1 MTLPQAYIAD
11 ADGKPVPWN
20 ETRWV
25 DEEFSKLLKEAE
37 ATIDLAKRKEIV
49 GKLQTIQKER
59 GSICTPFFMN
69 VWQVYQKNI
78 KGVEPSPEEFCILH
92 AAWKEPK
99 A

>member
-1 MTLPQAYIAD
+1 MLLSQAYVGD

-20 ETRWV
+20 ESYWV
-25 DEEFSKLLKEAE
+25 DEEFSALVKEAE
-37 ATIDLAKRKEIV
+37 SALDLAKRREIV

-59 GSICTPFFMN
+59 GSICSPFFMN
-69 VWQVYQKNI
+69 VWQVYTKNVH
-78 KGVEPSPEEFCILH
+78 GVEPSPEEFSILH